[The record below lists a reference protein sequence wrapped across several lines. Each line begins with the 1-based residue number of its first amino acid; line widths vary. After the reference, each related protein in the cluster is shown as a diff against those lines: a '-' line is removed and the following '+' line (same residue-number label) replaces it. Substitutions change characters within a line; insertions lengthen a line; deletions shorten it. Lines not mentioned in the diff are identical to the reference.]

1 MTFEKTFFTSIIV
14 VTIILYPIIFFWQ
27 CGDLTDSGY
36 LAYNYDNFSNAIDKG
51 TFLSETIVTNFV
63 GYNWMRL
70 FPGFEILG
78 LKILFVLMTYLSIFL
93 AYQPL
98 KKYGNNKNLLLFS
111 LLIAEL
117 IFIRCISFTFNKDI
131 MSWGLIL
138 ASLAFLTATRYVK
151 LNLFLSGFIIIFAIF
166 SRLPNVV
173 LIPIY
178 ILFLYFQSKSENRAF
193 VQFFKER
200 LFYLISGLFLGLI
213 IFNFMIWKFSILDQ
227 FYQNFSLVKKSMSS
241 DASSYSIFT
250 LLKIYLKE
258 MIVSLK
264 QFVVIFPS
272 FLVLNWIYGKRESL
286 GFKIAYFICVALFSI
301 LCYYY
306 YQGFSYSSKFKYL
319 PMIFCAFPLFVGAL
333 KIKQLREFIILIC
346 SLSLIQV
353 FGSNTGLFLKLS
365 YGMVLLL
372 PTAIIVLSKE
382 NKFDF
387 WKVKL
392 ESRPIIIITLV
403 LLGGIALV
411 ARIGGVYHV
420 TEGITSRLTC
430 VYPVDIKKMYGIYT
444 TKERKDHV
452 ESLTKAIK
460 LNCPKSKKVF
470 IYGHQPLF
478 YFLTNT
484 TPLEGTAWL
493 KNKVVSEEAVFKQ
506 LNTEIQEN
514 EFLIVDTKEKVF
526 GEKGEKDLK
535 KILQMFNFRKVSES
549 RNYVIWKTVN

>member
-1 MTFEKTFFTSIIV
+1 M
-14 VTIILYPIIFFWQ
+14 L
-27 CGDLTDSGY
+27 
-36 LAYNYDNFSNAIDKG
+36 
-51 TFLSETIVTNFV
+51 
-63 GYNWMRL
+63 
-70 FPGFEILG
+70 
-78 LKILFVLMTYLSIFL
+78 
-93 AYQPL
+93 
-98 KKYGNNKNLLLFS
+98 
-111 LLIAEL
+111 
-117 IFIRCISFTFNKDI
+117 
-131 MSWGLIL
+131 
-138 ASLAFLTATRYVK
+138 
-151 LNLFLSGFIIIFAIF
+151 
-166 SRLPNVV
+166 
-173 LIPIY
+173 
-178 ILFLYFQSKSENRAF
+178 
-193 VQFFKER
+193 
-200 LFYLISGLFLGLI
+200 
-213 IFNFMIWKFSILDQ
+213 WKFSILDQ

-250 LLKIYLKE
+250 LLKIYAKE
-258 MIVSLK
+258 IIVSLK

-272 FLVLNWIYGKRESL
+272 FLFLNWIYGKRESL
-286 GFKIAYFICVALFSI
+286 GFKIAYFIGVALFSI
-301 LCYYY
+301 SCYYY
-306 YQGFSYSSKFKYL
+306 YQGYSYSSKFKYL

-333 KIKQLREFIILIC
+333 KIRQLREFIIIIC

-353 FGSNTGLFLKLS
+353 FGSNTGLFLKMS

-382 NKFDF
+382 NKLDF
-387 WKVKL
+387 WKVIL
-392 ESRPIIIITLV
+392 ESRPIMIITLV

-430 VYPVDIKKMYGIYT
+430 VYPVDIKRMYGIYT
-444 TKERKDHV
+444 TKERKDHI

-460 LNCPKSKKVF
+460 LNSPKSKKVF

-493 KNKVVSEEAVFKQ
+493 KNKVVSEEAVFKE

-514 EFLIVDTKEKVF
+514 EFLIVDTKEEVF

-535 KILQMFNFRKVSES
+535 KILQMYNFRKVSES